1 MLSLSSHVD
10 AGTVTVTVSGEID
23 LANVDELADEIVS
36 AVRGEATTVVV
47 DLAGVTF
54 IDSVGI
60 TALLKGRRLADE
72 HGKAYRATGAEGLVR
87 QLLDLTGVWTH
98 LSGQTS

>member
-1 MLSLSSHVD
+1 VLSLSSRFD
-10 AGTVTVTVSGEID
+10 AGTVTVSVSGEID
-23 LANVDELADEIVS
+23 LSNVDELADAIAT
-36 AVRGEATTVVV
+36 AVRGEAPAVVL
-47 DLAGVTF
+47 DISEVTF

-72 HGKAYRATGAEGLVR
+72 HSKEYRVSGADGLVR

-98 LSGQTS
+98 LSGQAG